1 MPLTSYVAIEI
12 NIGKKTPTP
21 IPMKNKPIINGK
33 NVFPEH
39 TIFSSSFILVTP
51 FHQNQYLFLHP

>member
-1 MPLTSYVAIEI
+1 
-12 NIGKKTPTP
+12 
-21 IPMKNKPIINGK
+21 MKNKPIINGK